1 MIRVA
6 LDTNLLG
13 YVELEPESEK
23 GRRAA
28 SIIKRAAGRA
38 IIPVQTLG
46 ELLRL
51 VQRKLPEALPRAAR
65 QIEIY
70 RAAFAIAPT
79 TDATISVA
87 AALAIER
94 RLQFWDSV
102 ICVAAAQA
110 GASVLLTEDLQ
121 DGADIRGLRIVNP
134 FDPKNDAHLDAL
146 LG

>member
-1 MIRVA
+1 MSGSV
-6 LDTNLLG
+6 G
-13 YVELEPESEK
+13 GV
-23 GRRAA
+23 
-28 SIIKRAAGRA
+28 
-38 IIPVQTLG
+38 IPAQVLG
-46 ELLRL
+46 ELVR
-51 VQRKLPEALPRAAR
+51 VAQRKAPSLLSSIVAALDV
-65 QIEIY
+65 Y
-70 RAAFAIAPT
+70 RSAFRVPVTTHLIIAE
-79 TDATISVA
+79 A